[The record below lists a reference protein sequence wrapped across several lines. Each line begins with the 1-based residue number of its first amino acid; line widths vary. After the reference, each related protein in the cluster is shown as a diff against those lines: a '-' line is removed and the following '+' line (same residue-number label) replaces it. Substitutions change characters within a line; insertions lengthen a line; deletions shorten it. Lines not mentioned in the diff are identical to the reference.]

1 MIRFE
6 ITLDK
11 RTQKKNGKYPL
22 KLRVTDY
29 NKVRFISLRGDFT
42 ESEYKSIFI
51 KDPKKEYVEV
61 RSAAD
66 HWLQRAKEIEKTL
79 KPFNY
84 EVFRDLLFSNQDF
97 KRRSGLYVG
106 NLFDVVIN
114 RKLEAGALNTATN
127 YKSSKNVLLKF
138 RPDLKVEDITS
149 QFLQEF
155 ENWYIQN
162 HGGVLTATLAIYLRP
177 LRAVLNELK
186 DNGKLPEG
194 YLYPFG
200 RYRYI
205 IPEVRRAKTTLK
217 RDEIVKILELN
228 DFTSQDEE
236 FARDI
241 WAFQFYCN
249 GINLKDL
256 IKLKWSDRVGESFVI
271 RREKT
276 KNTTRGN
283 PQVVRIPITEKLNR
297 YLGKI
302 GHKDSPYV
310 LGFLKENSMEST
322 VLNKKSKVGKLINKH
337 LVELG
342 ERLGLSVRLTSK
354 VTRDAYATTLK
365 KGNVSIEKIAEMMG
379 HTSTTVTKNYLDSFD
394 QEQIHE
400 INQVLP

>member
-1 MIRFE
+1 
-6 ITLDK
+6 
-11 RTQKKNGKYPL
+11 
-22 KLRVTDY
+22 
-29 NKVRFISLRGDFT
+29 
-42 ESEYKSIFI
+42 
-51 KDPKKEYVEV
+51 
-61 RSAAD
+61 
-66 HWLQRAKEIEKTL
+66 
-79 KPFNY
+79 
-84 EVFRDLLFSNQDF
+84 
-97 KRRSGLYVG
+97 
-106 NLFDVVIN
+106 
-114 RKLEAGALNTATN
+114 
-127 YKSSKNVLLKF
+127 
-138 RPDLKVEDITS
+138 LKVEEITS
-149 QFLQEF
+149 HFLQEF
-155 ENWYIQN
+155 ETWYIQN

-200 RYRYI
+200 RYRYV

-337 LVELG
+337 LIELG

-354 VTRDAYATTLK
+354 VTRDAYATSLK